1 MPALCG
7 KRPVRVL
14 PFLCKNN
21 FMACEFS
28 LPFSGTADAVLA
40 KAKRAVEG
48 QGGNFNGD
56 AAGGDFSVSVFGNKI
71 VGNYTVSGQTMRVN
85 ITDKPFMVPC
95 SAIESF
101 LKNQLS

>member
-1 MPALCG
+1 
-7 KRPVRVL
+7 
-14 PFLCKNN
+14 
-21 FMACEFS
+21 MACEFS
-28 LPFSGTADAVLA
+28 LPFSGNAEDVLA
-40 KAKRAVEG
+40 KARRAVEG

-56 AAGGDFSVSVFGNKI
+56 TSRGDFNVSVFGNKI
-71 VGNYTVSGQTMRVN
+71 VGAYTVSEQSLQIN